1 MEEGAVAPVQAIKTY
16 GEQRH
21 SSTHS

>member
-1 MEEGAVAPVQAIKTY
+1 MEEGAVVPVQAIRTY